1 MIALHPSISL
11 LRLDDL
17 AIFLPS
23 PTPQPRCLARLL
35 LHLLAMTMFFWG
47 KLNGA
52 LKIPTHPTG
61 FDLRFKTRSPRRR
74 AAPPRDDNVLLGEI
88 EWCVEVRNAPYVC

>member
-1 MIALHPSISL
+1 MPYPGMIALHPSISL
-11 LRLDDL
+11 RRLDDL

-23 PTPQPRCLARLL
+23 PTPQPRCLARRL

-52 LKIPTHPTG
+52 LKIPTHPT
-61 FDLRFKTRSPRRR
+61 FLNWSSQSINNIAK
-74 AAPPRDDNVLLGEI
+74 NH
-88 EWCVEVRNAPYVC
+88 